1 LRSQSPAAS
10 RRSRLRHIADAI
22 AHIRADTADGKKA
35 FFKSRVHQQAVIL
48 NLMIIGEAIKHIDAG
63 SLATRP
69 EIPWADIAGLRDIVA
84 HKYFH
89 LDLETIWDVV
99 EKDLA
104 PLAKAVAALQR
115 LTG

>member
-1 LRSQSPAAS
+1 MRSQRPAAA
-10 RRSRLRHIADAI
+10 RRFRLQHIADAI
-22 AHIRADTADGKKA
+22 ACIRADTSGGKKA
-35 FFKSRVHQQAVIL
+35 FFRSRVHQQAVML

-63 SLATRP
+63 ALATRP

-84 HKYFH
+84 HKYLH

-104 PLAKAVAALQR
+104 PLAKAVASLQR
-115 LTG
+115 LAD